1 MHLYNEYFTVKSF
14 YKNKRCYSLHCY
26 RQNGLLRQKT
36 NFSVSNQNNQLK
48 QTLILFGYICRYDG
62 RN

>member
-14 YKNKRCYSLHCY
+14 YKNKKYYSLHCY
-26 RQNGLLRQKT
+26 RQNGLLQQKT

-48 QTLILFGYICRYDG
+48 QTLILFVYICRYDG